1 MATPKAVK
9 KTFDAFLE
17 RGGDRLNWTIVRVP
31 LDVAKIWGVRG
42 QLKVTGQINGFD
54 FRTSLFPTGK
64 GGHILM
70 VNKKMQAGGK
80 VQLAMKAH
88 FILQPDLEERE
99 VAVPKELIRVLMQS
113 KRLNKF
119 YDSFNYSMRQY
130 MAKWVGEGKKTETRR
145 RRAEELAER
154 LMLTLEAEHEL
165 PPILQIEFNR
175 SPKARAGWEKM
186 PRGHRRSHLMGIFA
200 YKNPDSR
207 GRRVA
212 KAVQEMVAY
221 AEKGKNH
228 SADNEA
234 DADE

>member
-17 RGGDRLNWTIVRVP
+17 RGGDRLNWTVVRVP

-54 FRTSLFPTGK
+54 FRTSLFPTGQ

-70 VNKKMQAGGK
+70 VNKKMQAGAK
-80 VQLAMKAH
+80 VQLAMQAH
-88 FILQPDLEERE
+88 FVLQPDLEKRE
-99 VAVPKELIRVLMQS
+99 VAVPKELTRVLLQS

-130 MAKWVGEGKKTETRR
+130 MAKWVGEGKKTETRQ

-175 SPKARAGWEKM
+175 NPKARAGWEEM
-186 PRGHRRSHLMGIFA
+186 PRGHRRSHLMGIFG

-207 GRRVA
+207 GRRLA

-221 AEKGKNH
+221 AEKKKGQ
-228 SADNEA
+228 SNEEEETF
-234 DADE
+234 D